1 MAFFRGIT
9 QPIRSFARTSSALW
23 RRTQRQFPEP
33 PRPFVRLL
41 QLLLVVAAFSW
52 GATLALDYSG
62 AKQSQEAWST
72 SQVIAAARSRLN
84 AISTALDTVR
94 DRLAADVAVRH
105 FAHMRRLP
113 DLFSTLRLRDSNY
126 AAGLPDTAMS
136 VVTNDG
142 RRLADHGSAVYTA
155 DGRLLAWYS
164 SASVTFGFDTVLSS
178 EMLLPNRDKGM
189 FLQDEPV
196 YTYLTAIRKLVSR
209 DGVLE
214 GYVQTKRLL
223 ATKQLLGQRSEGFF
237 IASLSDASERRVAI
251 RFGGLPGHLVTDR
264 SFVRTDLFADASDPA
279 SYVGSL
285 GVAKQPNDQTSLVY
299 RILDGLWRLSS
310 TLLLFA
316 ALIWLFFAI
325 AEPLESARPLL
336 SRIWF
341 SLLVLAAAALVR
353 FCVAWIGG
361 LSLLV
366 GDAYRNTADF
376 ASSWGYGIAHDP
388 FELFVTSVFATA
400 SAVMLWIVWMPRQRL
415 VRDDSKKKDID
426 QIVRRESW
434 MLILFMIAVVF
445 GLQFLADGMSSTVES
460 IITNGSLR
468 YTTVRQILPPPGL
481 LMMLVAFLGF
491 GVAYLFV
498 VSLLL
503 TFALRAAIFLMSR
516 RLSLIIRIVGGSVI
530 LAVLMAAAVI
540 LSDYWSP
547 TDVTLLYRSAIAALA
562 FAVSLSVISI
572 DALSPDPVEGGPSFL
587 YKLPRSSRSI
597 LFILTIATLIMSP
610 LVASK
615 QLAADKQTA
624 VKLVRENSLVSG
636 TELSRSVDRM
646 LASAKERLQ
655 DWSQSGHDSASL
667 REFAFLTWLDQ
678 AREHPAWEA
687 NIILDREER
696 PSILSHFSTPGS
708 SLELRRILPSVDS
721 VEKMAR
727 DSSRAQ
733 VNTVIPNLTS
743 ASTPVAV
750 GVLRVADTSA
760 ASGIH
765 SGMIRAV
772 VALWTDIPIP
782 PQASTKMNVGG
793 TALTTLGPASYG
805 GGAVVDGSFVVA
817 EYRPNSRRIT
827 NTPWLDVPT
836 TLQSWILRAL
846 NEKPYLWVPT
856 SIAQQRYQT
865 LYYRL
870 PSSETVLTISIP
882 EPTYATTLEFALRL
896 NAIGLIYGSIIV
908 LVLLFARQVAAGR
921 IRFTLRFRDR
931 IFLIVLLISLV
942 PLVVVTNVTRSLL
955 SERAQSEEQDR
966 LARDATV
973 IKERITRLFEGQ
985 QVVDTAVR
993 KQESARN
1000 LQDEVESLSQIIGR
1014 EFSVFDAFGRL
1025 RASSRP
1031 ELYESSLF
1039 ANTLSS
1045 RALEEVAFG
1054 NRTFYRQPVRLE
1066 GETFE
1071 ASYQPVT
1078 TSAGSKMFAIISLV
1092 TINEGSRIDAEVA
1105 RTTTFIYGIFAA
1117 LGLVLLGIGALFA
1130 ARVASPILQLIQA
1143 TERVAKGK
1151 LKTSIPVTRDDEIGE
1166 LMQSFNQM
1174 TSELEKSREIVAQTE
1189 RELAW
1194 KEMAR
1199 QVAHEIKNPLTPMK
1213 LSVQHLEHAHEAK
1226 DPNFNTIFR
1235 RVIRTLREQ
1244 IDVLTRI
1251 ATEFS
1256 RFGAMPR
1263 RKWGPVS
1270 LRRVCESAVALFD
1283 ADRNRIRFIVDVP
1296 KNLPLLHSD
1305 EDELR
1310 RAFVNLLR
1318 NAVQAIEGWG
1328 VVVIH
1333 AAESEGMIHVRL
1345 RDTGYGMSEETLN
1358 RAFDP
1363 NFSTKTSG
1371 MGLGLA
1377 LVKKTITDM
1386 SGSIR
1391 VESQPGHG
1399 TTFFIDL
1406 PARGYVEE
1414 EE

>member
-1 MAFFRGIT
+1 MPFFR
-9 QPIRSFARTSSALW
+9 PMRESVVALW
-23 RRTQRQFPEP
+23 RRTERQFPEA

-41 QLLLVVAAFSW
+41 KALLVVSVLGWAASF
-52 GATLALDYSG
+52 ALDESG
-62 AKQSQEAWST
+62 ASQSDEAWST
-72 SQVIAAARSRLN
+72 SQVLNAARSRL
-84 AISTALDTVR
+84 AAYTGVLDTVR
-94 DRLAADVAVRH
+94 DRLAADAPIRYFTH
-105 FAHMRRLP
+105 QRMLA
-113 DLFSTLRLRDSNY
+113 DLFSGLRLRDSIY
-126 AAGLPDTAMS
+126 AAQFPDSALT
-136 VVTNDG
+136 VQTPNG
-142 RRLADHGSAVYTA
+142 RRTADHGCAVYTA

-164 SASVTFGFDTVLSS
+164 SPSVTFGFDTVLSG
-178 EMLLPNRDKGM
+178 EMLLANRDKGV
-189 FLQDEPV
+189 FLENEPV
-196 YTYLTAIRKLVSR
+196 YAYLTSIRKLVSKE
-209 DGVLE
+209 GVLE
-214 GYVQTKRLL
+214 GYVETKRLL
-223 ATKQLLGQRSEGFF
+223 ATKELLGQRSEGYF
-237 IASLSDASERRVAI
+237 IATLSDPAQRNVTI
-251 RFGGLPGHLVTDR
+251 NFGGVPGRLQSDR
-264 SFVRTDLFADASDPA
+264 NWVRTDLFAEPNDPA

-285 GVAKQPNDQTSLVY
+285 AIATRPNSEPSLLY
-299 RILDGLWRLSS
+299 RVIDGLWRLTA
-310 TLLLFA
+310 TLFLFA
-316 ALIWLFFAI
+316 ALVWLFFAI
-325 AEPLESARPLL
+325 AEPVDNARPLIT
-336 SRIWF
+336 RIWF
-341 SLLVLAAAALVR
+341 SVIVLGAAALVR
-353 FCVAWIGG
+353 FGVVWIGG
-361 LSLLV
+361 LSLLI
-366 GDAYRNTADF
+366 GDSFQNAADF
-376 ASSWGYGIAHDP
+376 STSWGYGIARDP
-388 FELFVTSVFATA
+388 FHLFITSVFATA
-400 SAVMLWIVWMPRQRL
+400 CAVMLWIVWMPRQRL
-415 VRDDSKKKDID
+415 VRDDSKKKDIE
-426 QIVRRESW
+426 QIVRREAW

-445 GLQFLADGMSSTVES
+445 GLQLLADGMSATVES

-468 YTTVRQILPPPGL
+468 YTTVRQVLPPPGL

-503 TFALRAAIFLMSR
+503 TFGLRAAIFLISR
-516 RLSLIIRIVGGSVI
+516 RLSLLTRIIGGSVI
-530 LAVLMAAAVI
+530 LAALMAAAVI
-540 LSDYWSP
+540 ISDNWHLS
-547 TDVTLLYRSAIAALA
+547 DVTLLYRSAVAALA
-562 FAVSLSVISI
+562 FAVSLSVIAI

-597 LFILTIATLIMSP
+597 LFILTISALIMSP

-615 QLAADKQTA
+615 QLAADKAAA
-624 VKLVRENSLVSG
+624 VRLVKQNALVSA
-636 TELSRSVDRM
+636 TELSKSVSQM
-646 LASAKERLQ
+646 LADARERLQ
-655 DWSQSGHDSASL
+655 GWSQAARDSTSL
-667 REFAFLTWLDQ
+667 REFAFLTWLDE
-678 AREHPAWEA
+678 AREHPTWEA
-687 NIILDREER
+687 SITLDREQQ
-696 PSILSHFSTPGS
+696 PSLLSHFATPGS
-708 SLELRRILPSVDS
+708 ALELRRIAPIIDS
-721 VEKMAR
+721 VQKIAR
-727 DSSRAQ
+727 DSTRAS
-733 VNTVIPNLTS
+733 VIAVVPAVTS
-743 ASTPVAV
+743 ASTPVAI
-750 GVLRVADTSA
+750 GIIRIADTMHIANA
-760 ASGIH
+760 ARMGTL
-765 SGMIRAV
+765 RAV
-772 VALWTDIPIP
+772 VALWTDLPVP
-782 PQASTKMNVGG
+782 TRPLMRASIGG
-793 TALTTLGPASYG
+793 TAGTALGGTTYAAT
-805 GGAVVDGSFVVA
+805 AVSDGSFVVS
-817 EYRPNSRRIT
+817 EYRPNTRRIT
-827 NTPWLDVPT
+827 NTPWLDIPA
-836 TLQSWILRAL
+836 TLPAWTLRLKSNQSTWQPSYIG
-846 NEKPYLWVPT
+846 
-856 SIAQQRYQT
+856 SQRYQT

-882 EPTYATTLEFALRL
+882 EPTYSTTLEFALRL
-896 NAIGLIYGSIIV
+896 NAIGLIYGSVIV
-908 LVLLFARQVAAGR
+908 LVLLLARQVAVGR
-921 IRFTLRFRDR
+921 VRFTLRFRDR

-973 IKERITRLFEGQ
+973 IRDRITRLFE
-985 QVVDTAVR
+985 VPADTTR
-993 KQESARN
+993 KVESVHA

-1014 EFSVFDAFGRL
+1014 EFSVFDASGRL

-1039 ANTLSS
+1039 ANTVSS
-1045 RALEEVAFG
+1045 RALEEVSFG
-1054 NRTFYRQPVRLE
+1054 KRTFYTQPVRMD
-1066 GETFE
+1066 GETFA

-1078 TSAGSKMFAIISLV
+1078 TPSGSRLLAIISLI
-1092 TINEGSRIDAEVA
+1092 TINEASQIDAEVA

-1130 ARVASPILQLIQA
+1130 ARVASPILQLIHA
-1143 TERVAKGK
+1143 TERVAKGA

-1270 LRRVCESAVALFD
+1270 LRQVCDSAVALFD
-1283 ADRNRIRFIVDVP
+1283 ADRNRIRFIIDVP
-1296 KNLPLLHSD
+1296 KDLPLLHSD

-1328 VVVIH
+1328 VIVIH
-1333 AAESEGMIHVRL
+1333 ADESQGMIHVRV
-1345 RDTGYGMSEETLN
+1345 RDTGYGMSDETLK

-1386 SGSIR
+1386 AGQIR
-1391 VESQPGHG
+1391 VESEPGHG

-1406 PARGYVEE
+1406 PARGYVEDE
-1414 EE
+1414 E